1 MYSIKPDFKV
11 CMVETKR
18 WSSGFH
24 TYPMSSE
31 TIVTWVPESEN
42 RIWFYFDM
50 SSAEVKTIGYASG
63 DKAMIKFF
71 NSGLDIYTEMG
82 KVAYGEAFNR
92 KRHRKMFKSIVLGI
106 LYGRGVASIANQ
118 CEIPDEEAQR
128 LIEVFSQ
135 MFPTCWN
142 FIKQK
147 IQYAK
152 NNGEID
158 TLNGDII
165 RLRHGDLVTT
175 CGINYFVQNGTTEML
190 GDGFWMCNYEG
201 FRNNL
206 GSLTQGTIHD
216 SCFGTM
222 FADNAI
228 FMYYFFN
235 SQLEEYIYHKYG
247 MRYSYEFNSAIEFR
261 NHIGFEIEKD
271 ELVLNGESIWV
282 EKLAERLLKYNKGRL
297 SRNPSDDKSLGEENA
312 KDPLLGFYNRR
323 NHEFKFDQGFKV
335 YPSKEIRLQ
344 IDKKYHEQVLYDVLN
359 KNYKPYT
366 YSNIKQHMQETI
378 A

>member
-1 MYSIKPDFKV
+1 
-11 CMVETKR
+11 
-18 WSSGFH
+18 
-24 TYPMSSE
+24 MSSE
-31 TIVTWVPESEN
+31 TIQTWVPESEN

-63 DKAMIKFF
+63 DQAMINFF
-71 NSGLDIYTEMG
+71 NSGSDIYVEMG
-82 KVAYGEAFNR
+82 KVAYGENFNR

-106 LYGRGVASIANQ
+106 LYGRGVISIAGQ
-118 CEIPDEEAQR
+118 CGISDEEAQR
-128 LIEVFSQ
+128 LIDVFAQ
-135 MFPTCWN
+135 MFPTCWA

-152 NNGEID
+152 NNGEIE

-201 FRNNL
+201 FRNHL
-206 GSLTQGTIHD
+206 GTLTQGTIHD

-235 SQLEEYIYHKYG
+235 QQLEEYIYKTYG
-247 MRYSYEFNSAIEFR
+247 MRYSYEFNSAVEFR
-261 NHIGFEIEKD
+261 NHIGFEIERD
-271 ELVLNGESIWV
+271 ELVLSGESLAV
-282 EKLAERLLKYNKGRL
+282 EKLASRLLKYNQGRL
-297 SRNPSDDKSLGEENA
+297 SRKDNDTSLGER
-312 KDPLLGFYNRR
+312 KDPLTGFYKRT
-323 NHEFKFDQGFKV
+323 NHEFKFDQDFWV
-335 YPSKEIRLQ
+335 YDGKEVRLQ
-344 IDKKYHEQVLYDVLN
+344 IEPHYHEQVLYDVLN
-359 KNYKPYT
+359 RNYEPYSYKNV
-366 YSNIKQHMQETI
+366 KQHMKDLI